1 MDVTLLSKTIL
12 FRGTT
17 PEEIDSML
25 NCLGAETRLYGK
37 GDTIYRVG
45 DVVGAL
51 GVVLAGGV
59 TIENDDLWGNRSI
72 LGHVGPGQIFAE
84 AYACVPGEPMM
95 VSAVAA
101 EKSEVLF
108 LDAGRVLTTCP
119 QGCTFHNRLIAN
131 LLAVLAQENLN
142 LSRRILHTSAKSIR
156 GRVISYLSFQAA
168 RQGTT
173 SFSIPFNRQEL
184 ADYLGV
190 DRSALSAEL
199 GRMQKD
205 GLLTVHKN
213 QFALNPDAFSEEG

>member
-25 NCLGAETRLYGK
+25 NCLGAETRQYGK

-131 LLAVLAQENLN
+131 LLAVLAQKNLN
-142 LSRRILHTSAKSIR
+142 LSRR
-156 GRVISYLSFQAA
+156 RVISYLSFQAA

>member
-25 NCLGAETRLYGK
+25 NCLGAETRQYGK

-131 LLAVLAQENLN
+131 LLAVLAQKNLN